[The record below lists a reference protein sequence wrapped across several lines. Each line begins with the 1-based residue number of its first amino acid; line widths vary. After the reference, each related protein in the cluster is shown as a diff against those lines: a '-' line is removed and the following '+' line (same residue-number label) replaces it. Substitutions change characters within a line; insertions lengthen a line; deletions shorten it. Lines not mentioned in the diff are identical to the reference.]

1 MRNLNLIKFIH
12 ILIMNTIIDNNGFM
26 TIENLKQ
33 LINIFDK
40 FMIDT
45 HGININNEN
54 INLKKIIFD
63 IMHKIF
69 QTKYGKELNIKE
81 LNKITL
87 KSTRDNIYEN
97 HKEIFTSEK
106 KFSTIHRENQI
117 HNNRKIHENVNFKE
131 KNPTQLKKEIA
142 NNINNNFNKLQDQ
155 RNNNSSL
162 PEQIDFEEKVKN
174 TELKQEDI
182 NLKMKELEESRN
194 KQDSDIVK
202 NMKDNNELMTPTN
215 FNNSIKVEKQSSNI
229 DPINFNRIP
238 DENERNNLLD
248 NMNTHI
254 NDNQNDNQN
263 DINGF
268 DLNDDFNDYSLSLI
282 NNNHPDYLIDDNQNV
297 INIENKSNDE
307 TIHPQ
312 VIQLQTMQPQEMQ
325 PQTMQPQE
333 MQPQT
338 MQPQEMQQEI
348 HQTILKKIIIC
359 SKDRDM
365 KEYPLPN
372 KYKITLEQP
381 IRYVKRIKLVN
392 ILINFKKDRK
402 KKNTENNND
411 ETENFNYAILKLN
424 NYDVNKSNNENINNS
439 FAFIYPNK
447 VYDEEIFFDNELDI
461 LDEINIEILNHN
473 GELLKMKDNHII
485 ELQLE
490 VF

>member
-33 LINIFDK
+33 LIKIFDK

-45 HGININNEN
+45 HGININSEN
-54 INLKKIIFD
+54 INLKKIMFD
-63 IMHKIF
+63 IMQKIF

-97 HKEIFTSEK
+97 HKEIFTSET

-117 HNNRKIHENVNFKE
+117 HNNRKINENVNFKE
-131 KNPTQLKKEIA
+131 ENPTQLKKEIA
-142 NNINNNFNKLQDQ
+142 NNINDNFNKLQDQ

-162 PEQIDFEEKVKN
+162 PEQIDFEEKLKN
-174 TELKQEDI
+174 TELTQEDI

-215 FNNSIKVEKQSSNI
+215 FNNPVKVNKQSSNI

-282 NNNHPDYLIDDNQNV
+282 NNNHSDYLIDDNQNV
-297 INIENKSNDE
+297 INIEKKLNEE
-307 TIHPQ
+307 TIQ
-312 VIQLQTMQPQEMQ
+312 SQEIQ
-325 PQTMQPQE
+325 PQTMQPQVIQE
-333 MQPQT
+333 QI

-402 KKNTENNND
+402 KKNTENND

-473 GELLKMKDNHII
+473 GELLKIKDNHII